1 MKVTSS
7 PKKSLFF
14 CSNLSV
20 KMLNSENAV
29 VGRSWVTGS
38 GLRATGSGSQV
49 TILCLNGVK
58 EVKSSPSHKRIYF
71 ELSLYW
77 AIASKTTMV
86 YCITKDRI

>member
-20 KMLNSENAV
+20 RQNAV
-29 VGRSWVTGS
+29 VGKAWVTGS

-58 EVKSSPSHKRIYF
+58 EVKSSPSHIRTYF

-77 AIASKTTMV
+77 PIASKTTI